1 MNYLIKSNEMKTV
14 FITYGQA
21 HDEAVIE
28 TLEKLEI
35 RGFTRWDGIDGKGSI
50 DGEPRFGTHT
60 WPALNSATMTVI
72 EDDKVDELLAA
83 LKMVDQKTPMLG
95 LRAFV
100 WNIEKHI

>member
-35 RGFTRWDGIDGKGSI
+35 RGFTRWDGIDGKVVLMESRDLALIHGLLSI
-50 DGEPRFGTHT
+50 QR
-60 WPALNSATMTVI
+60 
-72 EDDKVDELLAA
+72 
-83 LKMVDQKTPMLG
+83 Q
-95 LRAFV
+95 
-100 WNIEKHI
+100 